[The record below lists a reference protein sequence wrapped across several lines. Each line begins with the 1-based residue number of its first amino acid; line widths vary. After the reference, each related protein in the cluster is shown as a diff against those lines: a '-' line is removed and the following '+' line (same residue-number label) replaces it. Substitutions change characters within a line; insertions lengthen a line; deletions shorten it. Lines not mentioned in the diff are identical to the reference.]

1 MGVSGMAV
9 CCAHNKNNSKKK
21 KKYSIYVIEITEI
34 KWKFSNKR
42 TRKFGP
48 KTKQKRH

>member
-34 KWKFSNKR
+34 K
-42 TRKFGP
+42 
-48 KTKQKRH
+48 